1 MERQILKS
9 KMKRS
14 DKIIFEH
21 KERKTENRREAVV
34 YWLRQ
39 TAHDQEVMGSNP
51 GTV

>member
-1 MERQILKS
+1 MEIQTLKS

-21 KERKTENRREAVV
+21 KERKTEYRREAN

-51 GTV
+51 GNV